1 MAGTVVEALGNALKK
16 AAGGAPNDFLEVYK
30 MFGAAKN
37 KAVKDELRPL
47 VKQAFKE
54 NPKATYEEIVNAV
67 KNNPKYVAPPTLSTI
82 NSNVDAK
89 LINKE
94 AKESLEIQLKNQ
106 RRVDNIA
113 PPGRI
118 DDAAYGKWLENNA
131 SYEGSATQ
139 AWEQNQ
145 QVIKEESEKYFN
157 EKRQA
162 FKDKIASIKEKR
174 KNAPKSEKPKLKT
187 LDEAIDEEYE
197 RKLEKLRQEGIGR
210 HDPAPAGIAPPEKI
224 EQKTVASAPS
234 VQLNFEPGSMSTM
247 ATMARANNVEK
258 QNILNNVQS
267 KLKDVMVKEEKEAF
281 KSGESLLNKSQDE
294 AMSWSRGAKVALGT
308 AVTGAALC
316 AALSSS
322 RGQQNNAQLY
332 GQQPLY

>member
-1 MAGTVVEALGNALKK
+1 MAGTTIEAFGNAFKK
-16 AAGGAPNDFLEVYK
+16 AFGGTANDFLEIYK
-30 MFGAAKN
+30 MFGAVKN

-54 NPKATYEEIVNAV
+54 NPKATYEEIANAV
-67 KNNPKYVAPPTLSTI
+67 KNNPKYIAPPTLSTI
-82 NSNVDAK
+82 NPNVDAK

-94 AKESLEIQLKNQ
+94 VKENLETQLKNQ
-106 RRVDNIA
+106 QRINNIA

-131 SYEGSATQ
+131 VYEGSATQ

-145 QVIKEESEKYFN
+145 QAIKEESEKYFN

-174 KNAPKSEKPKLKT
+174 ENAPKRELPKLKT

-197 RKLEKLRQEGIGR
+197 RKLEKLRQQGIGR
-210 HDPAPAGIAPPEKI
+210 HDPAPAGMTPPKRI
-224 EQKTVASAPS
+224 EQKTVASVPQ

-247 ATMARANNVEK
+247 STMAKANNVEK

-267 KLKDVMVKEEKEAF
+267 KLKDVMAKEEKEAF

-294 AMSWSRGAKVALGT
+294 PMSWSRGAKIALGT